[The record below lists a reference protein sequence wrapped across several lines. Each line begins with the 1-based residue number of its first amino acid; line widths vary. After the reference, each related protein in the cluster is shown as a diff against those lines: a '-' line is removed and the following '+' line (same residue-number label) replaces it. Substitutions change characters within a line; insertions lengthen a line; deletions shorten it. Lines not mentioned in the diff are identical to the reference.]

1 MRWQSGG
8 MRFTL
13 ALSGVAT
20 DIAQVRSGKMCDRD
34 SWQTPR
40 GRSALD
46 LRTLS
51 SDERGGGGQHAAG
64 IR

>member
-13 ALSGVAT
+13 ALSGVVT

-34 SWQTPR
+34 CW
-40 GRSALD
+40 
-46 LRTLS
+46 
-51 SDERGGGGQHAAG
+51 
-64 IR
+64 